1 MTINTRQQWV
11 HLLLS
16 LASGSLAI
24 VVPLVDLNASHLLHP
39 DWSMHARFH
48 VLWAVLVFSMMGW
61 YSLYLLWLSPWTIMT
76 RIRIVMVMMLII
88 NSAFLATTAL
98 RSFYGGALADEHG
111 GVPSLPNGWDPN
123 LTVVIATLLL
133 LSLTGWLSKERKNG
147 SAF

>member
-1 MTINTRQQWV
+1 VGSFIAKPGVRLVSDSGAASRPQCKP
-11 HLLLS
+11 S
-16 LASGSLAI
+16 AASG
-24 VVPLVDLNASHLLHP
+24 LVYACTFSCALGGIG
-39 DWSMHARFH
+39 
-48 VLWAVLVFSMMGW
+48 FSMMGW

-133 LSLTGWLSKERKNG
+133 LSLTGWLSNEKKNG